1 MDALEQL
8 KKDNQIYERVSGGII
23 TVTIE
28 ERKFWRG
35 FKTLKGD
42 QLLELLDNLQGLYKE
57 KGETTNVALIEEEAN
72 GIVDCEDSKT
82 NGARFILAKGVA
94 KTSDENSNP
103 KNIIKIIK
111 PIMIQ
116 IYPRKRGW
124 PDLPQQQSL

>member
-1 MDALEQL
+1 MDALEKL

-23 TVTIE
+23 TVSIK
-28 ERKFWRG
+28 ERKFCRG
-35 FKTLKGD
+35 CKTLKGD

-57 KGETTNVALIEEEAN
+57 KGEITNVALIEEEAN
-72 GIVDCEDSKT
+72 GIVDCADSKT
-82 NGARFILAKGVA
+82 SGARFILAKGVE
-94 KTSDENSNP
+94 KTSHENSNP
-103 KNIIKIIK
+103 KNIIRIIK